1 MGRPRGSKNSKSMA
15 KSKGSEKKPTS
26 ADAKKTK
33 SMDAIMGVG
42 TLEIP
47 NSSEEEGE
55 ILSPR
60 SSLHEL
66 QKQSDDKQLFS
77 QWLEV
82 INSSS
87 KSSKRVSGDG
97 KTEEV
102 SDKGKLNEID
112 AMNVLDSNVIEV
124 NCNKQ
129 PIIHDQLNTEGGMKD
144 GQMKDAVIDTG
155 DIPEIELE
163 DIQEEISFWES
174 SIVCYILG
182 ANPPLM
188 VIEGF
193 IRRIWG
199 KFVLIRLHH

>member
-1 MGRPRGSKNSKSMA
+1 M
-15 KSKGSEKKPTS
+15 
-26 ADAKKTK
+26 
-33 SMDAIMGVG
+33 
-42 TLEIP
+42 
-47 NSSEEEGE
+47 
-55 ILSPR
+55 
-60 SSLHEL
+60 
-66 QKQSDDKQLFS
+66 
-77 QWLEV
+77 

-87 KSSKRVSGDG
+87 KSSKRVSGDE
-97 KTEEV
+97 KTGEL
-102 SDKGKLNEID
+102 SDKGELNEID
-112 AMNVLDSNVIEV
+112 AIHILDSNVIEV

-129 PIIHDQLNTEGGMKD
+129 PIIHDQLHTEGGMKD
-144 GQMKDAVIDTG
+144 GQVKDAVIDAC

-199 KFVLIRLHH
+199 KFGIDKVASLDRGFFIVRCHNVENRDAILNEGYQFFDGNCSSMEIEYGFEH